1 MALQSSGRIEMSE
14 IAAEMGESLSNVS
27 LGSMSDDAG
36 FSAPDKMSDFYGHSN
51 VTSSTWIGSARGNSS
66 AVACSLNIGTTYYHN
81 NGSGGSDSD
90 PAINDYVYS
99 DSGLTN
105 KLAGGYYKV
114 NVQGYDWVRVNGFG
128 RIFATGICL

>member
-1 MALQSSGRIEMSE
+1 MALQSSGKIEMSE

-36 FSAPDKMSDFYGHSN
+36 FSAPDQMSDFYGYSN
-51 VTSSTWIGSARGNSS
+51 VTYSTWTGSSRANSS
-66 AVACSLNIGTTYYHN
+66 AVVCSYSVGTTYYHN
-81 NGSGGSDSD
+81 NGSGGGDSE

-99 DSGLTN
+99 DTGLSN
-105 KLAGGYYKV
+105 KLAAGYYRV